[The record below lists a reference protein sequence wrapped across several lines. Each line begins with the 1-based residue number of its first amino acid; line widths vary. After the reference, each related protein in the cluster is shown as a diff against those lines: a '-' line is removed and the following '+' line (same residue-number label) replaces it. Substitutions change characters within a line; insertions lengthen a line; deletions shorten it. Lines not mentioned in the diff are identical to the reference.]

1 MVKLNVKLFVDVE
14 CFFIYLF
21 FDLVRIKCCSADS
34 FHDDTMSIT
43 SKTRLRPN
51 QLSYVPYKQPVSDA
65 SCMMLTSSPRSS
77 IFDQHSDY
85 KQKRKV
91 ETKTPSP
98 VRISLSHMNQDIARF
113 SLKKTDSW
121 GNYVKQVLHK
131 PTMNEASNVPQPT
144 AMSASAHGVCEF
156 TISPPETSHC
166 KTESTISPNAHQ
178 DAWCQNNQDA
188 WCQNSNY
195 YSETLSTTPF
205 PQQQIMESYHPL
217 VALPYNSVSPAPN
230 PYQSSLNYGQGPQ
243 QAVRV
248 NLTNPISHQVS
259 YRTDAHA
266 Y

>member
-1 MVKLNVKLFVDVE
+1 ME
-14 CFFIYLF
+14 FIL
-21 FDLVRIKCCSADS
+21 DQGCSADS

-51 QLSYVPYKQPVSDA
+51 QPSYVPYKQPVSEV
-65 SCMMLTSSPRSS
+65 SCMMLTDSPQSSV
-77 IFDQHSDY
+77 FDIQNDY
-85 KQKRKV
+85 KPKRKI
-91 ETKTPSP
+91 EAKTPSP
-98 VRISLSHMNQDIARF
+98 VRISLSQMNQDIARF

-131 PTMNEASNVPQPT
+131 PTMNEASSVPQPT

-156 TISPPETSHC
+156 TISPPEASRC
-166 KTESTISPNAHQ
+166 KTESTISPNACQ
-178 DAWCQNNQDA
+178 DAWCQNSQDA

-195 YSETLSTTPF
+195 YSETLLNTPF

-217 VALPYNSVSPAPN
+217 AAVPYNSVSPAPY
-230 PYQSSLNYGQGPQ
+230 PYQSSVNYGQGPQ

-248 NLTNPISHQVS
+248 NLANPISHQVL
-259 YRTDAHA
+259 YGTDAHA

>member
-1 MVKLNVKLFVDVE
+1 
-14 CFFIYLF
+14 
-21 FDLVRIKCCSADS
+21 
-34 FHDDTMSIT
+34 MSIT

-51 QLSYVPYKQPVSDA
+51 QLSYVPYKQPVSDI
-65 SCMMLTSSPRSS
+65 SCMMITSSPRSS
-77 IFDQHSDY
+77 IIDQHNDH

-91 ETKTPSP
+91 ETKSPNP

-131 PTMNEASNVPQPT
+131 PTMNEASNVPKPT

-156 TISPPETSHC
+156 TISPPETSRC
-166 KTESTISPNAHQ
+166 KTESTISPNARQ
-178 DAWCQNNQDA
+178 DTWCQYNQDA

-195 YSETLSTTPF
+195 YPETLSTTPTTAF

-217 VALPYNSVSPAPN
+217 TALPYNSVSPAPN
-230 PYQSSLNYGQGPQ
+230 PYQSSVNYGQGPQ

-248 NLTNPISHQVS
+248 NLTNPICHQVS
-259 YRTDAHA
+259 YPTDAHA